1 MQTTDIGWR
10 QVRIFTSDFSA
21 KSYFGLLTTF
31 AKAFAERYPETPFW
45 FSRYASA
52 AGADDG
58 DTDIGALPPKYL
70 HLQKMHFSIRF
81 RFCPRSDEEIFMET
95 LFGDTFWRSDFRM
108 YDILNDLGS
117 ERFCPSPDLAKRLRR
132 VALLSRLLHAHCL
145 FLLDTLGPDST
156 FELNRHE
163 QNRFYKSTFL
173 STLHLFNNVVGQSG
187 GDGFHL
193 YAMDKPLSGEDLNFV
208 AV

>member
-1 MQTTDIGWR
+1 
-10 QVRIFTSDFSA
+10 
-21 KSYFGLLTTF
+21 
-31 AKAFAERYPETPFW
+31 
-45 FSRYASA
+45 
-52 AGADDG
+52 
-58 DTDIGALPPKYL
+58 
-70 HLQKMHFSIRF
+70 
-81 RFCPRSDEEIFMET
+81 MET
-95 LFGDTFWRSDFRM
+95 LFGEQFWRLDFRM

-156 FELNRHE
+156 FELNGHE

-193 YAMDKPLSGEDLNFV
+193 YAMDKPLSRADLNFV